1 MMSRIQ
7 GQPQSGYTQLLEGSF
22 LTTARAV
29 NLDVHHKHCYQ
40 IAKFLRGKTTIQA
53 IEYLEKVIN
62 RLNGTFSPQEFSY
75 LVAVFVVNVQIYCPC
90 CCEEGTL
97 QQLSVSALRL
107 SLYPAHHFHL
117 TSMPRVWKSVLP
129 QHLGQCA

>member
-53 IEYLEKVIN
+53 IEYLEKVIKKEAAIPIQGDLE
-62 RLNGTFSPQEFSY
+62 RAREETQW
-75 LVAVFVVNVQIYCPC
+75 LVIERGKWDQ
-90 CCEEGTL
+90 GHTHT
-97 QQLSVSALRL
+97 R
-107 SLYPAHHFHL
+107 
-117 TSMPRVWKSVLP
+117 PRSNSSD
-129 QHLGQCA
+129 